1 MDRLQQAISKARS
14 ERAAAV
20 GQSGAIVPDVAE
32 APRPQKRPVATPVNG
47 TQNPISARWGEFEPL
62 ELSARTLRRNRLEGY
77 SAGESAIPY
86 DMLRT
91 KILQRMRKNNWKRLA
106 LVSPESGSGKTTVTA
121 NLGFSFSRMREKRTM
136 VFDFDLRRV
145 GLARML
151 DQKCKRSMS
160 DVLER
165 KIPFAE
171 HGLCHDGNV
180 VFGLNRER
188 VQNPSELLQSP
199 TTTEVLDEIEA
210 YYQPDLMLFDTPPL
224 MVSDDSQGF
233 LQSVDCALLI
243 VAAEITP
250 MDRIDVAER
259 QLSELTNVMGIVL
272 NRCRHTGGAHGYEN
286 EYY

>member
-1 MDRLQQAISKARS
+1 MDRLQQAISKARTQR
-14 ERAAAV
+14 EDVETGAYRDPGAART
-20 GQSGAIVPDVAE
+20 
-32 APRPQKRPVATPVNG
+32 APRTGRDRARRGAASATEVAANW
-47 TQNPISARWGEFEPL
+47 SEFAQL
-62 ELSARTLRRNRLEGY
+62 ELSDRTVERNRLIAY
-77 SAGESAIPY
+77 ATGESAIPF

-91 KILQRMRKNNWKRLA
+91 KIIQQTRKNNWKRIA

-121 NLGFSFSRMREKRTM
+121 NLGFSFGRMRDRRTM
-136 VFDFDLRRV
+136 IFDFDLRRM
-145 GLARML
+145 GLARL
-151 DQKCKRSMS
+151 LEHKTAHSMA

-165 KIPFAE
+165 RVPFAE
-171 HGLCHDGNV
+171 HGICHEGNV

-199 TTTEVLDEIEA
+199 VTMEVLDELEA
-210 YYQPDLMLFDTPPL
+210 MYQPDLMLFDTPPL

-243 VAAEITP
+243 AAAEHTP

-259 QLSELTNVMGIVL
+259 QLSELTNVLGIVL
-272 NRCRHTGGAHGYEN
+272 NQCRYTGGAPGSEN